1 MGDRKQPLIIIAGPT
16 ASGKTSLSIEVAK
29 EINGEIISADS
40 MQIYKYMNIGTAKI
54 SKSEMDGIKHYLV
67 DEIFPDES
75 FSVSDFQS
83 KAIKYIDLIQEKG
96 RLPIIVGGTGLYINS
111 LVYDL
116 DFTQAV
122 SNWELRD
129 EYLEKAKKYGNQ
141 YIYAELRKLDLESAN
156 RIHVNDTKRI
166 IRALEIYYETGKPM
180 SNFYKDFRKENDI
193 YNIIFIGLTMDRDK
207 LYERIN
213 KRVDTMIELG
223 LIEEVKSLL
232 SMGYTEDLVS
242 MQGLGY
248 KEIIE
253 YLKGN
258 YSLDES
264 IDILKRDSRR
274 YAKRQLTWFRREK
287 GIEWVNT
294 QEFEN
299 RVILTDYVVNIIKKK
314 L

>member
-1 MGDRKQPLIIIAGPT
+1 MGDSKQPLIIIAGPT
-16 ASGKTSLSIEVAK
+16 ASGKTSISIEVAK

-54 SKSEMDGIKHYLV
+54 SKSEMDGIKHYLI
-67 DEIFPDES
+67 DEIYPDES

-83 KAIKYIDLIQEKG
+83 KAIEYINLIQEKG
-96 RLPIIVGGTGLYINS
+96 KFPIIVGGTGLYINS

-122 SNWELRD
+122 SNWELR
-129 EYLEKAKKYGNQ
+129 EKYLEKARKYGNQ
-141 YIYAELRKLDLESAN
+141 CLYDELIKIDAESAS
-156 RIHVNDTKRI
+156 RIHINDTKRI
-166 IRALEIYYETGKPM
+166 VRALEIYYETGKPM
-180 SNFYKDFRKENDI
+180 SYFYKDFRKENDN
-193 YNIIFIGLTMDRDK
+193 YNIVYIGFTMDRDI

-232 SMGYTEDLVS
+232 DMGYTEELVS

-258 YSLDES
+258 YSLEEA

-274 YAKRQLTWFRREK
+274 FAKRQLTWFRREK

-294 QEFEN
+294 HEFEN
-299 RVILTDYVVNIIKKK
+299 KDILTDYVVNIIKKK